1 MPPDLF
7 DYVETFSAP
16 LRICGFVKQRQ
27 SLPKINKNVLLGQ
40 EILLRFSL
48 ILSTKVCLLRENF
61 KNFDSEGLWFL
72 DFKNCLM
79 MRE

>member
-61 KNFDSEGLWFL
+61 KNFDSEGL
-72 DFKNCLM
+72 
-79 MRE
+79 